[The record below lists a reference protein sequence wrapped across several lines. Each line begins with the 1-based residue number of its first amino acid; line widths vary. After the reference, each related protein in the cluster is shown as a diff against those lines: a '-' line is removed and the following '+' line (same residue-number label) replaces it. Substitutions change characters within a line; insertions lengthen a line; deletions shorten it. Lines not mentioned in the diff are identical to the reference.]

1 MSRDRI
7 DLDRIAVASPCPMAW
22 DDMAGNER
30 VRFCSQ
36 CKLNVYDI
44 SAMTKSEAE
53 SFIANAEG
61 RICAKYYRR
70 ADGSIIR
77 RIETQG

>member
-1 MSRDRI
+1 
-7 DLDRIAVASPCPMAW
+7 MAW

-44 SAMTKSEAE
+44 SAMTKSEVE

-61 RICAKYYRR
+61 RK
-70 ADGSIIR
+70 G
-77 RIETQG
+77 